1 MKDGIVSKKHANLFL
16 NFSWLFFFN
25 YLYALYKD
33 LPDLAICTSG
43 LVWFTTILAWTA
55 NEIGIYRYIDII
67 AVQIGLWYQCYR
79 AINASYKY
87 QYYIFTFSGAL
98 SSLVGMYL
106 KYMNKHLDLSAYLHV
121 NSYILSNIGSTF
133 LYSSTFN

>member
-55 NEIGIYRYIDII
+55 NEIGIYRYKFIYPTI
-67 AVQIGLWYQCYR
+67 AKLCAHIFEILNNFVTIGGL
-79 AINASYKY
+79 
-87 QYYIFTFSGAL
+87 
-98 SSLVGMYL
+98 M
-106 KYMNKHLDLSAYLHV
+106 
-121 NSYILSNIGSTF
+121 
-133 LYSSTFN
+133 